1 MKTSISVNALVFCLL
16 FLLVPLSFAKE
27 IIRVGVA
34 HFPPFIETRGEK
46 VGGLVAKMLE
56 LMNQHQ
62 DKYLFQALSTLPTT
76 RHEIFKLGRYD
87 MSMFDNLSWGW
98 KGLDVDASDVY
109 LQGGEV
115 YIARA
120 ELGRDES
127 YFQSFKSKALIGIQ
141 GYHYQFADFNA
152 DEEFLKQ
159 TFNMQLTKSNTGSIQ
174 MLLSGQRGDIA
185 VVTISFL
192 AKYLKENPQD
202 RAKLLVSRKLD
213 QTYQHSIIIRRGMQ
227 PNIDEI
233 NTILSELKEGG
244 ELSKLWQTID
254 PSSIYF

>member
-1 MKTSISVNALVFCLL
+1 MKTSVSVKALVFCLL
-16 FLLVPLSFAKE
+16 FILVPQSFAKE

-34 HFPPFIETRGEK
+34 HFPPFIETRGNE
-46 VGGLVAKMLE
+46 VGGLAAQMLE

-62 DKYLFQALSTLPTT
+62 EKYLFQAFPTLPTT

-115 YIARA
+115 YIARV
-120 ELGRDES
+120 EPGRDES
-127 YFQSFKSKALIGIQ
+127 YFKSLESKTLIGIQ

-152 DEEFLKQ
+152 DEVFLKQ
-159 TFNMQLTKSNTGSIQ
+159 EFNMQLTKSNIGSIQ

-185 VVTISFL
+185 VVTMSFL

-202 RAKLLVSRKLD
+202 RAKILVSRKLD
-213 QTYQHSIIIRRGMQ
+213 QTYLHSIILRRGMQ
-227 PNIDEI
+227 PNIGEI
-233 NTILSELKEGG
+233 NTILTELTESGQ
-244 ELSKLWQTID
+244 LPKLWQTID
-254 PSSIYF
+254 PGSIYF